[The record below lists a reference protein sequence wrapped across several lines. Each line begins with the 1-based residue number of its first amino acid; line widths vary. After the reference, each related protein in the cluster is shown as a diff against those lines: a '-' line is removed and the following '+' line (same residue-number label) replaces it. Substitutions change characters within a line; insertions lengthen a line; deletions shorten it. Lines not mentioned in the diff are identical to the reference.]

1 MDKTPAFFDMV
12 PDGSLVPTHK
22 KSVTIRTSG
31 SEKRLVTVILMVAAD
46 GFVLPPMIM
55 FTGKTNLTIKDVV
68 ATEGFVIVIQEK
80 A

>member
-1 MDKTPAFFDMV
+1 
-12 PDGSLVPTHK
+12 
-22 KSVTIRTSG
+22 
-31 SEKRLVTVILMVAAD
+31 MVAAD